1 METDYSH
8 KIQSL
13 IFLRYAE
20 LFTNYAFV
28 DHETA
33 IDLMAGEIQTL
44 RTELQ
49 QYKEA
54 LRLATND
61 AEKEIGCP
69 PAENRACCKW
79 QGDHSPCIDCITNY
93 YLTKAKG
100 GQ

>member
-44 RTELQ
+44 RAELQ

-54 LRLATND
+54 LRLAC
-61 AEKEIGCP
+61 KEIVELQTGF
-69 PAENRACCKW
+69 CKD
-79 QGDHSPCIDCITNY
+79 GEEIDLMNIC
-93 YLTKAKG
+93 LTQAKG
-100 GQ
+100 GS

>member
-1 METDYSH
+1 MKDCKSC
-8 KIQSL
+8 SC
-13 IFLRYAE
+13 
-20 LFTNYAFV
+20 V
-28 DHETA
+28 DLGTCVECLKGQLEQH
-33 IDLMAGEIQTL
+33 
-44 RTELQ
+44 
-49 QYKEA
+49 KEA

-100 GQ
+100 EGCYDY